1 MKTSVDSVIYY
12 GGTDHETMWS
22 VPISDMGD
30 WFHQAVEEGVLYLD
44 ETNERLFLGGYPLSP
59 GFAMTCETRTV
70 LEDVLDDAI
79 VEHTIVLTNSECLSE
94 YRVIFQS
101 EV

>member
-22 VPISDMGD
+22 VPISDMRD
-30 WFHQAVEEGVLYLD
+30 WFHKAVEEGFLYLD
-44 ETNERLFLGGYPLSP
+44 ESNERLFLGDYALSP
-59 GFAMTCETRTV
+59 GFTMTCETKII
-70 LEDVLDDAI
+70 LENAI
-79 VEHTIVLTNSECLSE
+79 AEHTIVLTNPADLFEH
-94 YRVIFQS
+94 YVRFQS

>member
-1 MKTSVDSVIYY
+1 MRTSVDSVTYY

-30 WFHQAVEEGVLYLD
+30 WFHQAVEEGILYLD
-44 ETNERLFLGGYPLSP
+44 ESNERLFLEDYPLSP
-59 GFAMTCETRTV
+59 GFTMTCVTRTV
-70 LEDVLDDAI
+70 LEDAI
-79 VEHTIVLTNSECLSE
+79 VEHSIVLTNSEGLSE